1 MANRYSRIFHYIST
15 NDLKRNREIVVEKR
29 GVDIRIQEE
38 KRIFSNIFKNSWR
51 RELEEGMTTSDIF
64 HIVLSPEG
72 DTAID
77 SVNTTDD
84 TSYKSTTGVISAGD
98 GLGALT
104 GTTLRSSGSGSGND
118 GGFDVGGEYLAFQGT
133 SDRDNNRR
141 FAALA
146 PIDSTRIDTMTI
158 TAIVGNGSN
167 GGRAPI
173 GASMSLFLHYKTP
186 AMSRAINLS
195 IKPSLTEYTG
205 ENDIIINTSD
215 GFSNDGGLNT
225 YSITIPEYARAEG
238 TRFILFQNFAVDENG
253 DKIGANY
260 GITDIKFQRKTPLS
274 VVIPL
279 DDPQAIS
286 FVRVGTNEGD
296 PKKRKK
302 KVQDQLDASE
312 TYLKKQFGDDFPRG
326 ANLTSDDDVEASPM
340 GKDEVEKKFSDF
352 STQTTPPEPEA
363 QPQINYQISD
373 NKIEN
378 ILTNNSK
385 TDEKTTSDPENYNLD
400 GLTQLAIDKKYFDPN
415 SPVNPDAHF
424 YARVNATSDALK
436 AAYDAEFYGS
446 LARGDSP
453 NYKSS
458 FIQNLKAE
466 RDKAREDLEGWQKF
480 KSNNNWKYLG
490 PNIGATN
497 EPKPD
502 FSNIPKTSE
511 KILADLD
518 ADIAKYS
525 AMEQAAYAEMKRIA
539 LEFGLD
545 VISLVGGLFSGGGT
559 LAASPT
565 LSKLLL
571 KVAKK
576 SGRGIFGKLV
586 RNILRRT
593 QKTDVSN
600 IDDIP
605 DIPDLIGKQTQTPK
619 ITPKP
624 KEPRFTDPTTG
635 QPLKPVDPSTIKR
648 PDGKPFDPLPRQ
660 KDYSLDPIVSKS
672 VKKKKKKEKFY
683 VNLEAKESTLFER
696 FKKKSFFNQDDIKP
710 TFPENPPPELDP
722 KTGMHPNYGK
732 AAARYKKLDPA
743 SANAMP
749 PTGDPETDAV
759 VDKQRTKPRP
769 KIQSTFSKIK
779 KLRKKT

>member
-1 MANRYSRIFHYIST
+1 MTNRYSRIFHHIST
-15 NDLKRNREIVVEKR
+15 KDLKRNREIVVEKR
-29 GVDIRIQEE
+29 GVNIRIQEE
-38 KRIFSNIFKNSWR
+38 KRIFSNIFKHSWR
-51 RELEEGMTTSDIF
+51 RELEEGMTSSGIF
-64 HIVLSPEG
+64 TTVLSPEG

-77 SVNTTDD
+77 SVNTTDAASYQP
-84 TSYKSTTGVISAGD
+84 TSGVIDSGD
-98 GLGALT
+98 DLGALT
-104 GTTLRSSGSGSGND
+104 GTTIRSSGSGSGND

-146 PIDSTRIDTMTI
+146 PIDSTRIDTLTI
-158 TAIVGNGSN
+158 SAIVGNGSN

-173 GASMSLFLHYKTP
+173 GSSMSLFLYYKTP
-186 AMSRAINLS
+186 AMSDAFPIYLT
-195 IKPSLTEYTG
+195 PSLELGLSGDDQYIIQTG
-205 ENDIIINTSD
+205 D
-215 GFSNDGGLNT
+215 GFSNDGGLNN
-225 YSITIPEYARAEG
+225 YSQTIPEYARAEG

-253 DKIGANY
+253 NKIGANY
-260 GITDIKFQRKTPLS
+260 GVTDIKFQRRVPMS

-286 FVRVGTNEGD
+286 FINVGTKEGD

-312 TYLKKQFGDDFPRG
+312 SYLKKQFGDDFPRG

-340 GKDEVEKKFSDF
+340 GKDEVERKFSDF
-352 STQTTPPEPEA
+352 SAQTTPSEPEA
-363 QPQINYQISD
+363 QSQINSQISD

-378 ILTNNSK
+378 ILINNSK
-385 TDEKTTSDPENYNLD
+385 TDEKSTSDPENYNLD

-458 FIQNLKAE
+458 FIQNLKAQ
-466 RDKAREDLEGWQKF
+466 RDQAREDLKGWEKF

-490 PNIGATN
+490 PNIGNVN

-511 KILADLD
+511 NILADLD
-518 ADIAKYS
+518 ATIAKYS

-539 LEFGLD
+539 LEYGLD
-545 VISLVGGLFSGGGT
+545 VISLVGGLFTGGT
-559 LAASPT
+559 SLAGSPT

-571 KVAKK
+571 KLAKK
-576 SGRGIFGKLV
+576 SGKGIFGRVV
-586 RNILRRT
+586 RSILRRT
-593 QKTDVSN
+593 QKADVYS

-605 DIPDLIGKQTQTPK
+605 DFIDQQTPK
-619 ITPKP
+619 ATPKP
-624 KEPRFTDPTTG
+624 KPKPQVPAGEVGSIDPKTGLPRGGAGKSTGLPDIDPT
-635 QPLKPVDPSTIKR
+635 KIDDIASNIKR

-660 KDYSLDPIVSKS
+660 KDFSLDPIIKN
-672 VKKKKKKEKFY
+672 VKKKKKRGGSF
-683 VNLEAKESTLFER
+683 KESTLFER
-696 FKKKSFFNQDDIKP
+696 IKSKSFFNPKDIKP
-710 TFPENPPPELDP
+710 TFPENPPPKLDP
-722 KTGMHPNYGK
+722 KTGMHPDYGK
-732 AAARYKKLDPA
+732 SAKRYKKLDPA

-749 PTGDPETDAV
+749 RTGDPETDAI
-759 VDKQRTKPRP
+759 VDKQRTKPR
-769 KIQSTFSKIK
+769 KN
-779 KLRKKT
+779 